1 MEKPIRARSGFMRN
15 GQTWAYYAVTLM
27 NKLDNDTHLEPL
39 IVLSEEA
46 QQLKSTVIKLLQI
59 ITEKVKLHW
68 FCILQ
73 HNEGKFLINA

>member
-15 GQTWAYYAVTLM
+15 GQTWAYYSVTLM
-27 NKLDNDTHLEPL
+27 NTHLEPL